1 MSAVVLDGKACGAE
15 VEAEVKAK
23 VATLTERGITPHLAV
38 VIVGDDP
45 ASHVYVGAKERAC
58 ERVGVKSTRIDLSAD
73 SDFSEVV
80 EIVEKLNSDD
90 TVHGILVQSPLPKG
104 MDELA
109 ITDMI
114 DPSKDVDG
122 FHPVNLGRLVQGR
135 ADGLVPCTPAGVV
148 RLLEW
153 GGVEVAGKNA
163 VVVGR
168 SRIVGAPV
176 SLLLARKGVDATVTI
191 SHSRTVDM
199 AEVCKNADIIIA
211 AVGVAEL
218 IQPDWVKEG
227 AAVVDV
233 GVNRVDDESR
243 ERGYRL
249 AGDVH
254 PDAAEI
260 AGFLSPVPG
269 GVGPMTIAMLMLNT
283 VTAASNQSL

>member
-1 MSAVVLDGKACGAE
+1 MGAMLLDGKACGAE

-23 VATLTERGITPHLAV
+23 VSDLEAQGITPHLAV

-45 ASHVYVGAKERAC
+45 ASHVYVGAKEKAC
-58 ERVGVKSTRIDLSAD
+58 ARVGVRSTRIDLPSS
-73 SDFSEVV
+73 SDFAQVADVV
-80 EIVEKLNSDD
+80 QKLNNDD
-90 TVHGILVQSPLPKG
+90 SVHGILVQSPLPEG

-114 DPSKDVDG
+114 DPAKDVDG

-135 ADGLVPCTPAGVV
+135 VDGLVPCTPAGVV

-153 GGVEVAGKNA
+153 GGVNLSGKSA
-163 VVVGR
+163 VVIGR
-168 SRIVGAPV
+168 SRIVGVPV

-191 SHSRTVDM
+191 THSRTSDL
-199 AEVCKNADIIIA
+199 ADTCRNADILIA
-211 AVGVAEL
+211 AVGRAEL
-218 IQPDWVKEG
+218 VQADWVKPG

-233 GVNRVDDESR
+233 GVNRVDDSSR
-243 ERGYRL
+243 ESGYRL

-254 PDAAEI
+254 PDVAGI
-260 AGFLSPVPG
+260 ADWLSPVPG

-283 VTAASNQSL
+283 VTAASNQ